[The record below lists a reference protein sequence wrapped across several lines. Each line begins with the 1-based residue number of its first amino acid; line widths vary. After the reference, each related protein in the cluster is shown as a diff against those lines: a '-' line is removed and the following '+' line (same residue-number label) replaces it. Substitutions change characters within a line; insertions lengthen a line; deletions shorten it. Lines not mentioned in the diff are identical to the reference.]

1 MANTLSTVITLGGE
15 SKSNYTS
22 LYPRQYE
29 RNHHNRPNCDGN
41 YKSKSIWRRVTKLD
55 WNQCNSYFSQFWRN
69 NSFRYS
75 IRSNNSWGGL
85 SLRNSRQSSGC
96 NNRSSTIR
104 NNRHRQI
111 NYNKRYYGIL
121 ISLLAIASP
130 AYAEGNETY
139 NTAAPESTATGN
151 VTNQAVQFQ
160 NNGAPSRQQMGGY
173 NGRGIACNGP
183 TMTFSPFWLA
193 SENNPY
199 DPESYSRGWNYG
211 AQLNFMVPMD
221 GNITE
226 MCKSLAKRQ
235 NEKMRVDYE
244 LVRALKCAEL
254 MKKGFT
260 LRPGSRV
267 EHMCSDIVPIVSLIK
282 PNETETNGGN

>member
-1 MANTLSTVITLGGE
+1 MASSLSTVIPLRGE
-15 SKSNYTS
+15 SKSNNTS

-41 YKSKSIWRRVTKLD
+41 NRSKSIWRRATELVRY
-55 WNQCNSYFSQFWRN
+55 QCNSYFSQFWRN
-69 NSFRYS
+69 ISLRYS
-75 IRSNNSWGGL
+75 ILNNNSWRRL
-85 SLRNSRQSSGC
+85 SIRDSRQGSRC
-96 NNRSSTIR
+96 NARSSPIR
-104 NNRHRQI
+104 NNRHRPF
-111 NYNKRYYGIL
+111 YHNKRYHYLL
-121 ISLLAIASP
+121 IGLLAIGCTP
-130 AYAEGNETY
+130 AYADEDTY

-193 SENNPY
+193 TENKPY
-199 DPESYSRGWNYG
+199 DPESYSQGWNYG
-211 AQLNFMVPMD
+211 AQINFMVPLD
-221 GNITE
+221 SSITE
-226 MCKSLAKRQ
+226 MCKTLAKRQ

-244 LVRALKCAEL
+244 LVRSLKCAEL
-254 MKKGFT
+254 MTKGFT
-260 LRPGSRV
+260 FRPGSRV

-282 PNETETNGGN
+282 PTETTE